1 MTSGGQAGSMGGTGD
16 ASGTRGKWLTL
27 GGLLFLACLWIYAL
41 VAGMGWSN
49 TILDAHG
56 FRQTQTALTTYF
68 MIGQAPKLAYETPVL
83 GPPWSIPL
91 ELYTLHRAG
100 PARVAG
106 GEHR

>member
-1 MTSGGQAGSMGGTGD
+1 MSGGQPGATAIVAGPAACG
-16 ASGTRGKWLTL
+16 SGKRLAL
-27 GGLLFLACLWIYAL
+27 GGLLFLVCLQVYAF